1 MNLGMKTE
9 AGMTIEIFLKIEG
22 IDGESTDVKHKN
34 EIDILFYAWSEVQP
48 APAGGGGGGAGK
60 ISMQDLHFSMLAN
73 KASPILFLACAKGE
87 RYKSAV
93 LTVRRA
99 GAAPTEF
106 LKWRFTDVLITS
118 YQTAGDVTTG
128 ALPADHA
135 SLKFSRIEV
144 EYSPVKPDGTLG
156 TPVKAGWDSKTNKPV

>member
-1 MNLGMKTE
+1 MAIDM
-9 AGMTIEIFLKIEG
+9 FLKIDG

-34 EIDILFYAWSEVQP
+34 EIDILFYSWSEVQP
-48 APAGGGGGGAGK
+48 APAGGGGGNGGGAGK
-60 ISMQDLHFSMLAN
+60 IAMQDLHFSMLVN
-73 KASPILFLACAKGE
+73 KASPKLFLACAKGE
-87 RYKSAV
+87 HFKNAV

-99 GAAPTEF
+99 GASPAEF

-128 ALPADHA
+128 TLPVDHA
-135 SLKFSRIEV
+135 SLKFTKIEV

-156 TPVKAGWDSKTNKPV
+156 TPVKAGWDTNANKPV